1 MEQSISSESAKRA
14 RLDHLEAQKDD
25 ENDPLLVDWDSF
37 CVTSPVRDLA
47 DETTRHTTA
56 PVTVATSGYHHH
68 RNSPVSG
75 VSVTGLESA
84 VMTAQEALQTLDS
97 EETSRLPSQE
107 GVHILQKQVERD
119 SAIQSHKDSA
129 HPSVTSQT
137 YQSAYIN
144 WTVEQK
150 SSKPSAHPA
159 AIVEDLSPTAS
170 IKPTPSPSTSQN
182 DGASGHCVSSVD
194 SLPVA
199 KKNAVNSPLDS
210 VDSSEHNFSSTE
222 SKELELNRRNSS
234 SVSRVMN
241 PPPENA
247 PKKSQLEKTYSVST
261 QVSAQVPQIPS
272 TSYNSPYIHGVRFLS
287 SNIKTT
293 RTSDWKLLQGGN
305 SLKPTGTSESTNS
318 VDGTANDFPGT
329 GCFSFSSQDAET
341 DQVRVEQHRE
351 QTKNS
356 KGTIWGS
363 TPHDIGN
370 QGEGTD
376 ATKFGPPAPP
386 SITTQLEDQ
395 RQASIAPSSLAPP
408 QNKRSPPLPSRSNSS
423 NQSSPPPPPSLSAS
437 TENQVLAPHS
447 PESKSPHDETS
458 ASLPPPILP
467 TAVNQTS
474 SHPMP
479 PSHPSFNSIQTQIPT
494 PPSSSSLFNER
505 SSIPPP
511 SSLPRSS
518 SSQNQRPSPSP
529 HVSLPSLYHSHGILH
544 PAIRPAPHNQ
554 FSASPQPPPP
564 HSPICIIP
572 NASHPALPPPA
583 RPSTSHNGM
592 STAPSSVSTAASYQN
607 HGPPPPPPP
616 PVSTQNQNY
625 SNGQSSLRNDNLP
638 LPHPP
643 TPSSYMDPDY
653 GWPAILPP
661 SLPPPPPPPPS
672 MNLQN
677 PRGIQSL
684 LSPALRPTSQGSP
697 DHVQKPPNINRNQEL
712 VALLLARDI
721 ASSSFQAKLA
731 QQQAPPI
738 SLSIKSGPSKPSV
751 SRVRADSSRRR
762 QHFLESDATIQK
774 QFNETVIIHLL
785 IQAHTDPKQTH
796 SRQAMALTSVF
807 PAFDVLKQTV
817 EELFL
822 WVSSN
827 LKTAPPERLD
837 FAFTNFD
844 TVEMRLDV
852 YQGGTKAF
860 ETLKSL
866 AWERF
871 KRLASPSPEH
881 KIRILITPYFSSP
894 SEAPKIPDLPPLTS
908 KMLFHTFSLTTP
920 NQHESNTASDSTRRI
935 SSSQPG
941 ISLPISPRSQSQSNM
956 SISSASH
963 TSNSYRSP
971 TTPTL
976 SSESIIIED
985 DTPERKLPE
994 GKDITAL
1001 TSSTNF
1007 PEPKCHTEKP
1017 SSQIP
1022 SSNNVLP
1029 TLSQEPLR
1037 QSDGTSVH
1045 NPEYQTERPT
1055 PQNQPL
1061 DNATPTASGVRLTK
1075 TQGTNPPSPQ
1085 NQESKPALQDVLPS
1099 PTPPTPKIVIR
1110 IQVSASGQL
1119 SNAYPH
1125 TVLSARTKCSKFF
1138 SWFEQETNRQCSGKL
1153 KFDFK
1158 DALPAKSS
1166 VVERSNEDHF
1176 ELMVGDIKRKFAR
1189 AVKLAPDLKEF
1200 CIVVTDPEWEEERED
1215 ADEDD

>member
-14 RLDHLEAQKDD
+14 RLDHLKAQKDD

-47 DETTRHTTA
+47 DETARHTTA
-56 PVTVATSGYHHH
+56 PVTVATLGDLHH

-75 VSVTGLESA
+75 VSVTGLKSA
-84 VMTAQEALQTLDS
+84 VMTAQEALQTLDPA
-97 EETSRLPSQE
+97 ETSRLTFQE
-107 GVHILQKQVERD
+107 GKHSLQKQVERD
-119 SAIQSHKDSA
+119 SAISAQRDSA

-150 SSKPSAHPA
+150 SPKSSTHPA
-159 AIVEDLSPTAS
+159 AIVEELSPTAS
-170 IKPTPSPSTSQN
+170 IEPSAGPSTSRN
-182 DGASGHCVSSVD
+182 DGASGHRVSSID

-199 KKNAVNSPLDS
+199 KKNAVNSSLDS
-210 VDSSEHNFSSTE
+210 VDSSEHNVPSTE

-247 PKKSQLEKTYSVST
+247 LKKSDAEKTHSVST
-261 QVSAQVPQIPS
+261 QVAAQVPQIPS

-293 RTSDWKLLQGGN
+293 RTSDWKVLQGGY
-305 SLKPTGTSESTNS
+305 SLKPSGTSGSTNS
-318 VDGTANDFPGT
+318 VDGAANDFPGT
-329 GCFSFSSQDAET
+329 GCFSFSSQEAET
-341 DQVRVEQHRE
+341 DQVCSEQHRE
-351 QTKNS
+351 QTQNS
-356 KGTIWGS
+356 KGTIWDNTS
-363 TPHDIGN
+363 QEIGK
-370 QGEGTD
+370 QGQGTE
-376 ATKFGPPAPP
+376 ATQFGPPAPP
-386 SITTQLEDQ
+386 SIITQLEDQ
-395 RQASIAPSSLAPP
+395 RQASLAPSSLAPA
-408 QNKRSPPLPSRSNSS
+408 QRKRSPSLPSRSNSS
-423 NQSSPPPPPSLSAS
+423 NQSSSPPPPSLSAS
-437 TENQVLAPHS
+437 TANQVLAPHS
-447 PESKSPHDETS
+447 PGSKSPHDDTS
-458 ASLPPPILP
+458 ISLPPPILP
-467 TAVNQTS
+467 TAVDRTS
-474 SHPMP
+474 SLPLPPPP
-479 PSHPSFNSIQTQIPT
+479 PSFTSIQTRIST
-494 PPSSSSLFNER
+494 PSSSLFNER
-505 SSIPPP
+505 TSIPPP
-511 SSLPRSS
+511 SSLTRSS
-518 SSQNQRPSPSP
+518 SFQNQRPSPSP
-529 HVSLPSLYHSHGILH
+529 HVALPSLYHSHGILH
-544 PAIRPAPHNQ
+544 PAIRSAPHNQ

-583 RPSTSHNGM
+583 RPSTSHNEI
-592 STAPSSVSTAASYQN
+592 STAPSPVLTAASYQN
-607 HGPPPPPPP
+607 QDPPPPPPP

-625 SNGQSSLRNDNLP
+625 SNGQSSLRKDNLP
-638 LPHPP
+638 LPRPP
-643 TPSSYMDPDY
+643 TPSSYMEPDY
-653 GWPAILPP
+653 AWPAILPP
-661 SLPPPPPPPPS
+661 ALPPPPPPPPT
-672 MNLQN
+672 NLQN
-677 PRGIQSL
+677 QTGLQSL
-684 LSPALRPTSQGSP
+684 LNPALRPSP
-697 DHVQKPPNINRNQEL
+697 DHVQNLPNKNRNQEL
-712 VALLLARDI
+712 VALLLARDL
-721 ASSSFQAKLA
+721 AYSSFKEKLT

-738 SLSIKSGPSKPSV
+738 SLSIKSGPSKPPV
-751 SRVRADSSRRR
+751 SKVRADSSRRR
-762 QHFLESDATIQK
+762 QHFLESDATLLK

-796 SRQAMALTSVF
+796 SSQAMALTSVF

-894 SEAPKIPDLPPLTS
+894 LETPKIPDLPPITS

-920 NQHESNTASDSTRRI
+920 NQHESNTASDSTRRL
-935 SSSQPG
+935 SSAHPG
-941 ISLPISPRSQSQSNM
+941 TI
-956 SISSASH
+956 SISSESN
-963 TSNSYRSP
+963 TSNSYTSP
-971 TTPTL
+971 ATPTPR
-976 SSESIIIED
+976 SVPIIIED
-985 DTPERKLPE
+985 DTPEKRLSE
-994 GKDITAL
+994 GKDIIAL
-1001 TSSTNF
+1001 TSSTNL
-1007 PEPKCHTEKP
+1007 PEPKSHIEKP
-1017 SSQIP
+1017 ASQVP
-1022 SSNNVLP
+1022 SSNDMLP
-1029 TLSQEPLR
+1029 TLSQEPVR

-1061 DNATPTASGVRLTK
+1061 NNATPTASIVRQAK
-1075 TQGTNPPSPQ
+1075 TPWANSHSPQ
-1085 NQESKPALQDVLPS
+1085 NQESKPTLQDALPS
-1099 PTPPTPKIVIR
+1099 PTPPSPNIVIR

-1125 TVLSARTKCSKFF
+1125 TVLSHRTKCSKFF
-1138 SWFEQETNRQCSGKL
+1138 SWFEQETYRQCSGKL

-1176 ELMVGDIKRKFAR
+1176 ELMVSDIKRKFVR

-1200 CIVVTDPEWEEERED
+1200 CVVVTDPEWEEEQED
-1215 ADEDD
+1215 ADGDD